1 MTEIVISVILNLT
14 DEGSNKL
21 KDMTL
26 TDPKDRK
33 NNRIS
38 SNAPNITDDALDQN
52 DTDVQDR
59 LEDALVEADEEMR
72 RERYNFDDDDTDVTS
87 NAPNITD
94 TPPREEDERR

>member
-1 MTEIVISVILNLT
+1 M
-14 DEGSNKL
+14 
-21 KDMTL
+21 

-33 NNRIS
+33 NNRMT
-38 SNAPNITDDALDQN
+38 SNAPNITDDALDEN

-59 LEDALVEADEEMR
+59 LEDVLVEADEKMR